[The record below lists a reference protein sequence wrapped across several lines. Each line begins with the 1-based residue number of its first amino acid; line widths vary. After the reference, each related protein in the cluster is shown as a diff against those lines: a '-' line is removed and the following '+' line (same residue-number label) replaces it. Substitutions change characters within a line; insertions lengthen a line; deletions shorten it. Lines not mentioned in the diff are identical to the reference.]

1 VAINDYVSAF
11 AGVNYTV
18 ALEALEAIDQGDV
31 FWVNVGLS
39 FAY

>member
-1 VAINDYVSAF
+1 M
-11 AGVNYTV
+11 NYSV
-18 ALEALEAIDQGDV
+18 ALEALEAIDQENV

>member
-1 VAINDYVSAF
+1 
-11 AGVNYTV
+11 VNYSV
-18 ALEALEAIDQGDV
+18 ALEALEAIDQDDV